1 MFQHFLW
8 PMIWTWYDSFLF
20 RAETFLDKLSIWQ
33 TNGHNQN
40 FTAKKWSS
48 SLMYLVCLAWVLTEK
63 EKKLRQ
69 LGAFSMS
76 IFLTTHLHITVG
88 NNLLLF
94 CGNRGNRHEIY
105 RDSLEDKNKEIVNLS
120 TLVCKIIRKFVWIH
134 PQVVQ
139 RIRDQKRSVGGVW
152 AVIFQKHWF

>member
-1 MFQHFLW
+1 
-8 PMIWTWYDSFLF
+8 MILF
-20 RAETFLDKLSIWQ
+20 YSEQKLFSISCQ
-33 TNGHNQN
+33 SDRHNQN

-63 EKKLRQ
+63 EKKRQ
-69 LGAFSMS
+69 LGAFSIS

-94 CGNRGNRHEIY
+94 CGNRRDRHEIY
-105 RDSLEDKNKEIVNLS
+105 RDSLEDKKKEIVSLS
-120 TLVCKIIRKFVWIH
+120 TLVCKIIWKFVWIH
-134 PQVVQ
+134 PQVLQ
-139 RIRDQKRSVGGVW
+139 RIRDQKRSLGGVW